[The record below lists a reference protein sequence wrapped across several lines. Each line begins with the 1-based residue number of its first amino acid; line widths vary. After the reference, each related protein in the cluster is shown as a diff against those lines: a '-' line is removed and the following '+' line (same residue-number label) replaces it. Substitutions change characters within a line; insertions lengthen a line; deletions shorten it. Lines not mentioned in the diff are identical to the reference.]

1 MTQDLLQ
8 KWMIDVF
15 ENVTKFADGK
25 MISNGRVIK
34 HPRKKHRS
42 LNKNE
47 IIWPVILLIMDKDRK
62 NDSFYDKY
70 SEEDY
75 DYFMFMYMDVIKDVE
90 EHTQLSLKILGD
102 FEKFRK
108 GYVIPENTYKRDTER
123 ELEDKFIELFWND
136 YVALLG
142 LKGIKKE
149 DRKDLVQIILYKVL
163 SNKRLIN
170 DVKKA
175 TYL

>member
-1 MTQDLLQ
+1 
-8 KWMIDVF
+8 
-15 ENVTKFADGK
+15 
-25 MISNGRVIK
+25 
-34 HPRKKHRS
+34 
-42 LNKNE
+42 
-47 IIWPVILLIMDKDRK
+47 
-62 NDSFYDKY
+62 
-70 SEEDY
+70 
-75 DYFMFMYMDVIKDVE
+75 MDVIKDVE